1 MQNKQE
7 KEKERKGKTK
17 KDTRRVYNS
26 TTKSF
31 IIENFDDFSLLW
43 KKVFCLELLIVKKKS
58 IYRKTKYRINL
69 ILFTKFQTH

>member
-43 KKVFCLELLIVKKKS
+43 KKVFCLELLIVKKEHLQKNK
-58 IYRKTKYRINL
+58 IQN
-69 ILFTKFQTH
+69 